1 MSNNEQYYK
10 NSIEALTQYIQ
21 KTKII
26 PTEKMWNKKAVEEN
40 LLTSQTLGYLSGVK
54 FPDLCKTIYKQMQNK
69 KK

>member
-10 NSIEALTQYIQ
+10 NSIESLKQYI
-21 KTKII
+21 KETKII
-26 PTEKMWNKKAVEEN
+26 PTEKMWNKKAIEEG
-40 LLTSQTLGYLSGVK
+40 LLTSQSLGYLSGTK